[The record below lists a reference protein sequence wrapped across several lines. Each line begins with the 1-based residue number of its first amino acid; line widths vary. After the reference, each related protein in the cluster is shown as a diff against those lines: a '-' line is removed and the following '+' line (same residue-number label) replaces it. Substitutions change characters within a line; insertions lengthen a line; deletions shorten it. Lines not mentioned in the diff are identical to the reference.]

1 LISPIY
7 TLWSGRRYISSYE
20 ISGGEDDLDL
30 SAAGIGG
37 FELTDPENNGSVDI
51 DSSWVICSGAQQK
64 AVPDER
70 KERTMTAK
78 QMLLLYLITLA
89 VFFMIDMIWLGVVAK
104 GFYRRHLGPMLSPKV
119 NWAAAVL
126 FYLLFIV
133 GLVVFV
139 IKPALVGGEPLKALL
154 FGALFGL
161 ISYATYDL
169 SNLATLKDWPLV
181 VTIVDL
187 IWGTVLGGAVSF
199 AGALIGRSL
208 LKL

>member
-1 LISPIY
+1 
-7 TLWSGRRYISSYE
+7 
-20 ISGGEDDLDL
+20 
-30 SAAGIGG
+30 
-37 FELTDPENNGSVDI
+37 
-51 DSSWVICSGAQQK
+51 
-64 AVPDER
+64 
-70 KERTMTAK
+70 MTAK
-78 QMLLLYLITLA
+78 QMLIMYFITLA
-89 VFFMIDMIWLGVVAK
+89 VFFIIDMIWLGVVAK
-104 GFYRRHLGPMLSPKV
+104 NFYRRHLGPMLNPRV

-133 GLVVFV
+133 GLLLFVV
-139 IKPALVGGEPLKALL
+139 KPALVAGEPLKALL

-181 VTIVDL
+181 VTVIDL

-199 AGALIGRSL
+199 AAALVGRSL